1 MFGLGFLRRPHV
13 TAALKRSTNHNEC
26 TRALS
31 GCETK
36 LLIGAPQR
44 TVRQS
49 LSWYDKLLQLVALK
63 SAGYGVFLKRYLMY
77 LLFTFIQDLIA
88 NF

>member
-1 MFGLGFLRRPHV
+1 M
-13 TAALKRSTNHNEC
+13 
-26 TRALS
+26 
-31 GCETK
+31 
-36 LLIGAPQR
+36 
-44 TVRQS
+44 RQS